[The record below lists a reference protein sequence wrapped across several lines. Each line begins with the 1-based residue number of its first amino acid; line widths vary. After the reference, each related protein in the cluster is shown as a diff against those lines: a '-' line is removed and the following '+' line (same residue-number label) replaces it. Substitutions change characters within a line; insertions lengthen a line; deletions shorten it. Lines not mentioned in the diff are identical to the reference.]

1 MTEKLWP
8 SLPQSPNKSLINSLV
23 PDSAISWSN
32 ELNLLFQ
39 QNQLSLKDNAESTNL
54 SLNQLKSQIV
64 SPNQKVKFDN
74 IQMPVSKLFDSCK
87 WLYLNAKSGEKKYNE
102 IIKNWIQ
109 ISDGAGLFSLKN
121 NLTNIYARSL
131 KRFNDINILISNYNK
146 IWINA
151 SNKDPIMRKIFEE
164 LVKTKRLIE
173 STLEESKKVFYKII
187 EWLKTIELLKKIPGL
202 KKDMENSYKQVLIW
216 QKNVN
221 TQKNLDSERINLK
234 KYISQLEDYMSYW
247 TKLSSAIKNTAN
259 QPNQPDAKS
268 LNDLIDFYQQ
278 KLIQP
283 KKDSLTPPPAPKPQ
297 PVLNSATNNNVNVE
311 TSWVENNNWNL
322 DNGINWNLEARN
334 SILNRWWS
342 YLNMRRPNGQYFVW
356 PTWWNNL
363 KYRPRSRW
371 AIWIWQ
377 CGVWVEMEIRNNPLY
392 KSLMSIAVATT
403 WSYQQKVDAV
413 RACLSPGNKPQ
424 IWWVV
429 AINTWFF
436 NWHIWF
442 VHSVNSDWSINVISS
457 NAFWTAQEWNVQQF
471 PSITTYPRY
480 ACTHFSKAPSKWR

>member
-1 MTEKLWP
+1 M
-8 SLPQSPNKSLINSLV
+8 
-23 PDSAISWSN
+23 
-32 ELNLLFQ
+32 
-39 QNQLSLKDNAESTNL
+39 
-54 SLNQLKSQIV
+54 
-64 SPNQKVKFDN
+64 
-74 IQMPVSKLFDSCK
+74 
-87 WLYLNAKSGEKKYNE
+87 
-102 IIKNWIQ
+102 
-109 ISDGAGLFSLKN
+109 
-121 NLTNIYARSL
+121 
-131 KRFNDINILISNYNK
+131 ISNYKK
-146 IWINA
+146 IGINA
-151 SNKDPIMRKIFEE
+151 YNKDPIMRKIFED

-221 TQKNLDSERINLK
+221 TQKNLDSERTNLK

-297 PVLNSATNNNVNVE
+297 PVLNSATNNNVNVQ

-342 YLNMRRPNGQYFVW
+342 YLNMRRPNG
-356 PTWWNNL
+356 
-363 KYRPRSRW
+363 
-371 AIWIWQ
+371 
-377 CGVWVEMEIRNNPLY
+377 
-392 KSLMSIAVATT
+392 
-403 WSYQQKVDAV
+403 
-413 RACLSPGNKPQ
+413 
-424 IWWVV
+424 
-429 AINTWFF
+429 
-436 NWHIWF
+436 
-442 VHSVNSDWSINVISS
+442 
-457 NAFWTAQEWNVQQF
+457 
-471 PSITTYPRY
+471 
-480 ACTHFSKAPSKWR
+480 